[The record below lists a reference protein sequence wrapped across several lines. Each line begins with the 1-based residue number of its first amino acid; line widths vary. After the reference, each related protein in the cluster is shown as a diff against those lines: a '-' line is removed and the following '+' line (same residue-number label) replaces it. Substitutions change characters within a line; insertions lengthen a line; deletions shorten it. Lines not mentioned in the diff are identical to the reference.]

1 MDKLL
6 VSECA
11 ASLGFPHARNVQFE
25 SHQDGKTLRL
35 LTNHKSHV
43 TVAVPIVYIQS
54 VYAPHV
60 ESPLPHF
67 DWL

>member
-1 MDKLL
+1 MSVRRPSGSPTL
-6 VSECA
+6 VMFNLKVTKMA
-11 ASLGFPHARNVQFE
+11 TA
-25 SHQDGKTLRL
+25 KTLRL